1 MKKSLLIT
9 ISIIIIIIIVSVF
22 AILFRFQLPFS
33 MTSVTP
39 PSVTAPEPTVPEP
52 TVPEPTVPEL
62 ISEYPINLIEGKI
75 TKIEEKE
82 SKTELT
88 IEARVDK
95 IFLNP
100 PFDTKAIVVS
110 ADKNTKTFI
119 YDMEKKEETPTDMAS
134 FQVND
139 QVLIGIA
146 ESNRDIITVTSY
158 TAIKIDKMTLLK

>member
-39 PSVTAPEPTVPEP
+39 PSVTAPEP

>member
-1 MKKSLLIT
+1 MKKSLLFIT

-39 PSVTAPEPTVPEP
+39 PSVTAPEPAA
-52 TVPEPTVPEL
+52 PEL

-110 ADKNTKTFI
+110 TDTNTETFI

-134 FQVND
+134 FQIND
-139 QVLIGIA
+139 QVLIGIV
-146 ESNRDIITVTSY
+146 ESNQDIITGTSY
-158 TAIKIDKMTLLK
+158 TATKLVKMALPK